1 VCRHRAQGTGH
12 RVQNPA
18 RHPEPSTQHPAPSY
32 MANFKED
39 LVRVK
44 AFIFDIDGVLS
55 LQTITLNSFG
65 VPNRT
70 VNLRDGYALQLAVK
84 KGYNIGVI
92 SGSSSKEYQKRLKL
106 LGVKDIYL
114 NSRSKIE
121 HFNNFLEKHNL
132 NKSDVLFMGDDIPD
146 FEVMKAAGV
155 PVCPSDA
162 DSEIKQV
169 SSYISDKKG
178 GEGCVRD
185 VIEQVLRLNNDWM
198 DSDAF
203 TW

>member
-1 VCRHRAQGTGH
+1 
-12 RVQNPA
+12 
-18 RHPEPSTQHPAPSY
+18 

-39 LVRVK
+39 LVSIK
-44 AFIFDIDGVLS
+44 AFVFDIDGVLS
-55 LQTITLNSFG
+55 LQTISLNAFG

-84 KGYNIGVI
+84 KGYLIGII
-92 SGSSSKEYQKRLKL
+92 SGSNSKEYQKRLKL
-106 LGVKDIYL
+106 LGVSNIYL
-114 NSRSKIE
+114 NSRSKLE
-121 HFNNFLEKHNL
+121 HYINFKNRFSL
-132 NKSDVLFMGDDIPD
+132 NDSEILFMGDDIPD
-146 FEVMKAAGV
+146 FEVMKVAGV

-169 SSYISDKKG
+169 SSYVSDKKG

-185 VIEQVLRLNNDWM
+185 VIEQVLRLHNNWM
-198 DSDAF
+198 DPDSF

>member
-1 VCRHRAQGTGH
+1 MT
-12 RVQNPA
+12 
-18 RHPEPSTQHPAPSY
+18 
-32 MANFKED
+32 NFKED

-55 LQTITLNSFG
+55 LQTINLNSFG
-65 VPNRT
+65 FPNRT

-84 KGYNIGVI
+84 KGYHIGII
-92 SGSSSKEYQKRLKL
+92 SGSSSKEYQKRLKN
-106 LGVKDIYL
+106 LGINDIYL
-114 NSRSKIE
+114 KSRSKLDN
-121 HFNNFLEKHNL
+121 FNSFLRKHDL
-132 NKSDVLFMGDDIPD
+132 NRSEVLFMGDDIPD
-146 FEVMKAAGV
+146 FEVMKAAGI

-185 VIEQVLRLNNDWM
+185 VIEQVLRLHNKWM
-198 DSDAF
+198 DSESF

>member
-1 VCRHRAQGTGH
+1 VNNRQQ
-12 RVQNPA
+12 VII
-18 RHPEPSTQHPAPSY
+18 

-55 LQTITLNSFG
+55 LQTISLNSFG

-84 KGYNIGVI
+84 KGYHIGII
-92 SGSSSKEYQKRLKL
+92 SGSNSREYQKRLRG
-106 LGVKDIYL
+106 LGVNDIYL
-114 NSRSKIE
+114 KSRSKLDT
-121 HFNNFLEKHNL
+121 FNTFLNKHNL
-132 NKSDVLFMGDDIPD
+132 DKSDILFMGDDIPD
-146 FEVMKAAGV
+146 FEVMKVAGI

-162 DSEIKQV
+162 DSEIKQI

-185 VIEQVLRLNNDWM
+185 VIEQVLRLHNNWM

>member
-1 VCRHRAQGTGH
+1 MLVKTRSNKQQATSNKQQ
-12 RVQNPA
+12 VFI
-18 RHPEPSTQHPAPSY
+18 

-39 LVRVK
+39 LARVK

-55 LQTITLNSFG
+55 LQTISLNSFG
-65 VPNRT
+65 IPNRT

-84 KGYNIGVI
+84 KGYHVGII
-92 SGSSSKEYQKRLKL
+92 SGSRSKEYQKRLRM
-106 LGVKDIYL
+106 LGVTDIYL
-114 NSRSKIE
+114 KSRSKLND
-121 HFNNFLEKHNL
+121 FNSFLKKHDL
-132 NKSDVLFMGDDIPD
+132 YKSDVLFMGDDIPD
-146 FEVMKAAGV
+146 FEVMKEAGI

-185 VIEQVLRLNNDWM
+185 VVEQVLRLHNNWM

>member
-1 VCRHRAQGTGH
+1 
-12 RVQNPA
+12 
-18 RHPEPSTQHPAPSY
+18 

-39 LVRVK
+39 LSRVK
-44 AFIFDIDGVLS
+44 AFVFDIDGVLS
-55 LQTITLNSFG
+55 MQTINLNSFG

-84 KGYNIGVI
+84 KGYHIGII
-92 SGSSSKEYQKRLKL
+92 SGSSSREYQKRLKN
-106 LGVKDIYL
+106 LGINDICL
-114 NSRSKIE
+114 KSRNKVND
-121 HFNNFLEKHNL
+121 FNTFLKKHNL
-132 NKSDVLFMGDDIPD
+132 NKSDVIFMGDDIPD
-146 FEVMKAAGV
+146 FEVMKEAGI

-185 VIEQVLRLNNDWM
+185 IIEQVLRLHNNWM
-198 DSDAF
+198 NPDAF

>member
-1 VCRHRAQGTGH
+1 
-12 RVQNPA
+12 
-18 RHPEPSTQHPAPSY
+18 

-65 VPNRT
+65 LPNRT

-84 KGYNIGVI
+84 KGYHIGII
-92 SGSSSKEYQKRLKL
+92 SGSSSKDYQKRLRR
-106 LGVKDIYL
+106 LGVNDIFL
-114 NSRSKIE
+114 NSRSKL
-121 HFNNFLEKHNL
+121 NNFNTFLKKHDL
-132 NKSDVLFMGDDIPD
+132 DKSDVLFMGDDIPD
-146 FEVMKAAGV
+146 FEVMKQAGI

-169 SSYISDKKG
+169 SSYISDRKG

-185 VIEQVLRLNNDWM
+185 VIEQVLRLHNNWM

>member
-1 VCRHRAQGTGH
+1 
-12 RVQNPA
+12 
-18 RHPEPSTQHPAPSY
+18 

-39 LVRVK
+39 LVKVK

-55 LQTITLNSFG
+55 MQTISLNAFG

-84 KGYNIGVI
+84 KGYYIGVI
-92 SGSSSKEYQKRLKL
+92 SGCNSKEYQKRLKT
-106 LGVKDIYL
+106 LGVTDIYL
-114 NSRSKIE
+114 NSRTKLD
-121 HFNNFLEKHNL
+121 HFNTFLKKHRL
-132 NKSDVLFMGDDIPD
+132 NKANVLFMGDDIPD
-146 FEVMKAAGV
+146 FEVMKQAGV
-155 PVCPSDA
+155 AVCPLDA

-169 SSYISDKKG
+169 SSYISDRKG

-185 VIEQVLRLNNDWM
+185 VIEQVLRLHNNWM

>member
-1 VCRHRAQGTGH
+1 
-12 RVQNPA
+12 
-18 RHPEPSTQHPAPSY
+18 

-39 LVRVK
+39 LARVK

-55 LQTITLNSFG
+55 LQTIVLNSFG

-70 VNLRDGYALQLAVK
+70 VNLRDGYALQLAMK
-84 KGYNIGVI
+84 KGYHIGII
-92 SGSSSKEYQKRLKL
+92 SGSNSKEYQKRLRM
-106 LGVKDIYL
+106 LGINDIYL
-114 NSRSKIE
+114 KSRSKLDN
-121 HFNNFLEKHNL
+121 FNTFLKKHNL
-132 NKSDVLFMGDDIPD
+132 DKSDVLFMGDDIPD
-146 FEVMKAAGV
+146 FVVMKEAGI

-185 VIEQVLRLNNDWM
+185 VIEQVLRLHNNWM
-198 DSDAF
+198 DSDSF
-203 TW
+203 IW

>member
-1 VCRHRAQGTGH
+1 
-12 RVQNPA
+12 
-18 RHPEPSTQHPAPSY
+18 
-32 MANFKED
+32 MANFKEE
-39 LVRVK
+39 LVGVK

-55 LQTITLNSFG
+55 LQTISLNSFG

-84 KGYNIGVI
+84 KGYHIGII
-92 SGSSSKEYQKRLKL
+92 SGSNSREYQKRLRG
-106 LGVKDIYL
+106 LGVNDIYL
-114 NSRSKIE
+114 KSRSKLDT
-121 HFNNFLEKHNL
+121 FNTFLKKHNL

-146 FEVMKAAGV
+146 FEVMKVAGI

-162 DSEIKQV
+162 DSEIKQI

-185 VIEQVLRLNNDWM
+185 IIEQVLRLHNNWM

>member
-84 KGYNIGVI
+84 KGYKIGVI

>member
-1 VCRHRAQGTGH
+1 M
-12 RVQNPA
+12 
-18 RHPEPSTQHPAPSY
+18 S
-32 MANFKED
+32 NFKED

-55 LQTITLNSFG
+55 SQTITLNSFG

-84 KGYNIGVI
+84 KGYPIGVI
-92 SGSSSKEYQKRLKL
+92 SGSRSKEYRKRLKM
-106 LGVKDIYL
+106 LGINDIYL
-114 NSRSKIE
+114 RSRRKLDN
-121 HFNNFLEKHNL
+121 FKDFLEKYKL
-132 NKSDVLFMGDDIPD
+132 DKSDVLFMGDDIPD
-146 FEVMKAAGV
+146 FEVMKEAGI

-162 DSEIKQV
+162 DSEIRQI
-169 SSYISDKKG
+169 SAYISDKKG

-185 VIEQVLRLNNDWM
+185 VIEQVMRLNNNWM
-198 DSDAF
+198 DSEAF

>member
-1 VCRHRAQGTGH
+1 
-12 RVQNPA
+12 
-18 RHPEPSTQHPAPSY
+18 

-39 LVRVK
+39 LVNVK

-55 LQTITLNSFG
+55 TQTIALNAFG

-70 VNLRDGYALQLAVK
+70 VNLRDGYAIQLAVR
-84 KGYNIGVI
+84 KGYNICVI
-92 SGSSSKEYQKRLKL
+92 SGSSSKEYRKRLKL

-114 NSRSKIE
+114 NSRSKLE
-121 HFNNFLEKHNL
+121 HFNSFLKRYNL
-132 NKSDVLFMGDDIPD
+132 SKSDVLFMGDDIPD
-146 FEVMKAAGV
+146 YEVMKEAGL

-162 DSEIKQV
+162 DSEIRQV
-169 SSYISDKKG
+169 ASYVSDKKG

-185 VIEQVLRLNNDWM
+185 VIEQVLRLHNKWL

-203 TW
+203 SW

>member
-1 VCRHRAQGTGH
+1 
-12 RVQNPA
+12 
-18 RHPEPSTQHPAPSY
+18 

-55 LQTITLNSFG
+55 MQTISLNSFG

-70 VNLRDGYALQLAVK
+70 VNLRDGYAMQLAVK
-84 KGYNIGVI
+84 KGYYIGVI

-106 LGVKDIYL
+106 LGVTDIYL
-114 NSRSKIE
+114 NSRAKLD
-121 HFNNFLEKHNL
+121 HFNIFLKKHNI

-146 FEVMKAAGV
+146 FEVMKEAGV
-155 PVCPSDA
+155 AACPSDA
-162 DSEIKQV
+162 DSVIKKV
-169 SSYISDKKG
+169 AAYISDKKG

-185 VIEQVLRLNNDWM
+185 VIEQVLRLHNNWM